1 MGLLAKHIQEG
12 LIDSKTRWKEYLP
25 VIEQEDATKNLC
37 LNFSGSQ
44 PQELFYDAI
53 EQLETLH
60 SENSEIVARVMHMT
74 KLSFHVSSSTET
86 LTTELDRKLKQML
99 HHNLCNDKAEL
110 ESLYNS
116 LTMVSHK
123 DMELYREQIVAKHCV
138 KKEKEKIKSEELLL
152 TYNDYPQH

>member
-1 MGLLAKHIQEG
+1 MRLYEGREEEIRISEKRARKTELRKNREEFKSLLAKHIQEG

-60 SENSEIVARVMHMT
+60 SENSEIVARAMHMT
-74 KLSFHVSSSTET
+74 KLSFHVSSSTEA
-86 LTTELDRKLKQML
+86 LTT
-99 HHNLCNDKAEL
+99 
-110 ESLYNS
+110 
-116 LTMVSHK
+116 
-123 DMELYREQIVAKHCV
+123 
-138 KKEKEKIKSEELLL
+138 
-152 TYNDYPQH
+152 